1 MTEGNETITLHSQ
14 SWDRVIETLNEKTE
28 RSGNPTPHTIAN
40 TIQSQRSE
48 PAERRSQDAIALTGL
63 PGAGKSY
70 VAKKLAQV
78 FGASTISVDDV
89 IRERAPGDVDKE
101 ELAGFVP
108 RSWAEIEE
116 KVIAWVCNRAS
127 VEDSDLVIVN
137 GVRSLADCQ
146 VLRDH
151 FDRFYLIDVDAPFKV
166 RLSRIQWRRCE
177 SDEPFDRVDLAKRD
191 EHELQELGQAEL
203 RRQYE
208 RDLKLKHEGEKFTL
222 RRRLST
228 LVHEDLPFE
237 PENEKALLPPVG
249 GTSEALA
256 ES

>member
-48 PAERRSQDAIALTGL
+48 PAGRRSQDAIALTGL

-70 VAKKLAQV
+70 VAEKLAQV

-89 IRERAPGDVDKE
+89 IRERSPEDANEK
-101 ELAGFVP
+101 ELADIASKRRGDDGETVP
-108 RSWAEIEE
+108 T
-116 KVIAWVCNRAS
+116 WVCDRAS
-127 VEDSDLVIVN
+127 AADSDLVVVD
-137 GVRSLADCQ
+137 GVRSPADCR
-146 VLRDH
+146 VLRNY

-166 RLSRIQWRRCE
+166 RLSRIQSRRSE
-177 SDEPFDRVDLAKRD
+177 SEEPSERVDLAKRD

-208 RDLKLKHEGEKFTL
+208 WDLKLKNEGGEITL
-222 RRRLST
+222 RRRLSA

-237 PENEKALLPPVG
+237 PENEEALLPPVG
-249 GTSEALA
+249 STSEALA